1 MIAVGQKLWFVP
13 REMRSPLAPGYWTV
27 ESVGRRWIYF
37 QDKRYRADK
46 DTLIVDGGDYNWE
59 RLARS
64 EIAMAQSDGSLA
76 LYEQQGI
83 TLVDY
88 STAED
93 EFVSTI
99 CRELAAAGPYTIDKC
114 PVPVR
119 DSHPGCRCALVPAA

>member
-1 MIAVGQKLWFVP
+1 IVAALASGEFDGQNPVNVA
-13 REMRSPLAPGYWTV
+13 RELQ
-27 ESVGRRWIYF
+27 RRF
-37 QDKRYRADK
+37 
-46 DTLIVDGGDYNWE
+46 DGGDYNWE

-93 EFVSTI
+93 EAVSTI
-99 CRELAAAGPYTIDKC
+99 CRELAAAGPYTLDKA

-119 DSHPGCRCALVPAA
+119 DSHPNCRCAIVPNA